1 MVNAPLLFLA
11 LFYGSTLHIILENT
25 DQFREKKIYMKMIIF
40 FLKFPNMIIVYDHT
54 IDIIILETFS
64 RVRVDENI

>member
-11 LFYGSTLHIILENT
+11 LFYGSTLRIILENT
-25 DQFREKKIYMKMIIF
+25 EQFREKKIYMKMIIF